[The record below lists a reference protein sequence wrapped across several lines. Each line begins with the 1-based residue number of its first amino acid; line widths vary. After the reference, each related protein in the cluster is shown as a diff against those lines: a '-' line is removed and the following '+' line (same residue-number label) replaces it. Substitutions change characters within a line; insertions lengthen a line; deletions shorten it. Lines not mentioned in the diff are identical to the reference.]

1 MSILLSYGFYYIKH
15 HHIMNN
21 NALISTAEML
31 SCNVW
36 QNWLS
41 STDLPTQLS
50 NLWQLTVKPLTVH
63 SPCLKGQTSRD

>member
-1 MSILLSYGFYYIKH
+1 MSILLSCGFYDVKH
-15 HHIMNN
+15 HHMMNN
-21 NALISTAEML
+21 NALISMAEML

-50 NLWQLTVKPLTVH
+50 NLWQLTVKPL
-63 SPCLKGQTSRD
+63 